1 MKPPERAPYSRPG
14 LRAAV
19 AGVVVLLTWEAMGR
33 IVGRPALLPWPSHIA
48 RVSFPSLSI
57 FGGAPAPDAWAAA
70 VVVTSQLAIT
80 LRRIVTG
87 VVAGTA
93 IGLLLGVAAFSVAA
107 YCRREPPLLVLL
119 RSLPLFA
126 LIPLFVLWFAG
137 SEMGV
142 SLYIM
147 FSVSVVVAT
156 GTYQAIDNVPSR
168 YLLQARLMGASRA
181 QRLGT
186 VVVPA
191 IVPELMGTMR
201 NVIGLSWAFSLGAE
215 YAGAPDGLGQL
226 VYLSYTYADMGKL
239 TALAAIYASSGLV
252 VYFLWNRAWAG
263 AVGRRWRFSNGGM
276 R

>member
-1 MKPPERAPYSRPG
+1 MPAPERASDPPPG
-14 LRAAV
+14 IRAAV
-19 AGVVVLLTWEAMGR
+19 AGAVLLLAWEAMGR
-33 IVGRPALLPWPSHIA
+33 MVAQPTLLPWPSHML

-57 FGGAPAPDAWAAA
+57 FGGEHPPNAWAAA
-70 VVVTSQLAIT
+70 IVVTSQLSIT
-80 LRRIVTG
+80 LQRIAIG
-87 VVAGTA
+87 VVAGAA
-93 IGLLLGVAAFSVAA
+93 IGLLLGVAAFSGAA

-126 LIPLFVLWFAG
+126 LIPLFVLWFGG

-168 YLLQARLMGASRA
+168 YLLQARLMGASPA
-181 QRLGT
+181 QRLRT

-215 YAGAPDGLGQL
+215 YAGAPDGLGRL
-226 VYLSYTYADMGKL
+226 VYLSYTYADMGKIA
-239 TALAAIYASSGLV
+239 TLAAVYAGGGLV

-263 AVGRRWRFSNGGM
+263 AVGRRWRFLNGAM
-276 R
+276 Q